1 MHTHSGTVRKPLC
14 LLMTLVTK
22 TFTAHVLYEEFN
34 LPAGP
39 EVGRS
44 GGSFFPPFQRAIEG
58 AGGGV
63 GGAEVSGPQDTQGLS
78 CQSGQGDRQLEK
90 EMHGHLLQSLA
101 WDRV

>member
-1 MHTHSGTVRKPLC
+1 MHTHSGTVRKHLC
-14 LLMTLVTK
+14 LLMALVTK

-44 GGSFFPPFQRAIEG
+44 GGSFFPPFQRAIKG

-63 GGAEVSGPQDTQGLS
+63 GGGPQDTQGLS

-90 EMHGHLLQSLA
+90 ETQSHLLQSLA
-101 WDRV
+101 WDRI

>member
-1 MHTHSGTVRKPLC
+1 MLIA
-14 LLMTLVTK
+14 LVTK
-22 TFTAHVLYEEFN
+22 TFTAHMLYEEFK

-63 GGAEVSGPQDTQGLS
+63 GGAEESGPQDTRGLS
-78 CQSGQGDRQLEK
+78 CRSGQGDKQLEK
-90 EMHGHLLQSLA
+90 KMQSCLLQSLA
-101 WDRV
+101 WDPI